1 MSKKKREDVPVYI
14 ITGFLDSGKTK
25 FINEML
31 SDPGFTEGER
41 TLILRCEE
49 GEEEYDAELLKK
61 ANAVVRDLEDP
72 EDMETMLTKYD
83 KEFQPERVIFE
94 YNSTWM
100 ISTLY
105 DAPKPEEWVL
115 AQIVTMVDSTT
126 FDVYLT
132 NMRNFMTD
140 GLNEADLVL
149 FNRCDENTPKSRFR
163 RTAKALNN
171 TVRIYFDNL
180 DGTTDDGVSDEDL
193 PYDMSK
199 QPIEIADDQFGIW
212 YLDTMEH
219 PDRYDGKLLKM
230 KGQAV
235 YMKGMPNK
243 CYVLSRQ
250 AMTCC
255 AADIGGIG
263 YVCKTEEKL
272 PDRNQYYTVT
282 VKAEKGFSP
291 IHNRDALILVEQAR
305 EDAEKP
311 EEEVVTFN

>member
-1 MSKKKREDVPVYI
+1 MKKREDVPVYI
-14 ITGFLDSGKTK
+14 ITGFLDSGKTR

-31 SDPGFTEGER
+31 GDPGFSEGER
-41 TLILRCEE
+41 TLLLRCEE
-49 GEEEYDAELLKK
+49 GDEEYDPALLKSS
-61 ANAVVRDLEDP
+61 NTVVRELPEP
-72 EDMETMLTKYD
+72 EDMETKLIAYD
-83 KEFQPERVIFE
+83 KELQPERIIIE
-94 YNSTWM
+94 YNSTWL

-105 DAPKPEEWVL
+105 DAPKPKEWIL
-115 AQIVTMVDSTT
+115 AQIVTLVDSTT

-149 FNRCDENTPKSRFR
+149 FNRCNADTPKSRFR
-163 RTAKALNN
+163 RTVKALNN

-193 PYDMSK
+193 PYDMTK
-199 QPIEIADDQFGIW
+199 EPIEIGDDQFGIW

-230 KGQAV
+230 KGQVV
-235 YMKGMPNK
+235 YTKGLPNK
-243 CYVLSRQ
+243 CYVFSRQ

-263 YVCKTEEKL
+263 YLCKTNEKL
-272 PDRNQYYTVT
+272 PDRDRYVT
-282 VKAEKGFSP
+282 AIVRAEKGFSP
-291 IHNRDALILVEQAR
+291 IHGRDALILVEQSR
-305 EDAEKP
+305 EYAEKP
-311 EEEVVTFN
+311 KEEVVTFN